1 MFKQKLFDLVDEKIL
16 PYVFK
21 LSEQPMLYRELLK
34 ANKLYDDKMRLEGN
48 VPGMRIRI
56 GRAVLVFAVI
66 WHVLFVIPASIIF
79 HIPLAKLDCH
89 LSIILAVVVTGFFF
103 ATYFMFKEL
112 LIDRMSQKRIKE
124 AWKNHFTHFDY
135 DLHHQEVSDLYA
147 KALEN
152 DIPAKEMQL
161 YILNNIISKK

>member
-1 MFKQKLFDLVDEKIL
+1 MTNKLLDIVDRHIL
-16 PYVFK
+16 PAVFK

-34 ANKLYDDKMRLEGN
+34 ANKLYDDKMKLEGN
-48 VPGMRIRI
+48 IPGMRIRI
-56 GRAVLVFAVI
+56 GKTVLVFALL
-66 WHVLFVIPASIIF
+66 WHIFFIIPASAIF

-103 ATYFMFKEL
+103 ATYFMFKEF
-112 LIDRMSQKRIKE
+112 LIDRMTQKRIRE

-135 DLHHQEVSDLYA
+135 SLHHQEVSDLYA

-161 YILNNIISKK
+161 YILNNIIAKK